1 MARTKPNHSPGGK
14 KIRTISTSGIFK
26 THRRHKS
33 PEDGKKSLAGSR
45 LVTLPR
51 LRKRRP
57 KPKHWLSKQF
67 SASVEHSRKHV
78 EGVSTMGLNTA
89 RDALVTQ
96 TRIVLQEARDRRQ
109 EVDIKTGTITRPLTD
124 EMLELTRK
132 DETIIKTTLGK
143 RMNAYRKMVT
153 HEKKTLDRL
162 FEQWAEVLKQINDFA
177 VKVFG
182 SEWPRS
188 LISNPQAAIAGF
200 ETVEERQLLAK
211 LEAEKKRVQGA
222 AAAAGEKAMEALKA
236 NEKQLKLENQ
246 RRMQKFCDGI
256 FDDGDG

>member
-1 MARTKPNHSPGGK
+1 MARTKPTHSPGGK
-14 KIRTISTSGIFK
+14 KIRTISTSGIFR

-57 KPKHWLSKQF
+57 RPEHWLSKQF
-67 SASVEHSRKHV
+67 SGQYCLPGPIRTADMLFLASIEHSRKHV
-78 EGVSTMGLNTA
+78 EGVSTLGLNTA

-109 EVDIKTGTITRPLTD
+109 EVDTKTGTITRPLTD

-132 DETIIKTTLGK
+132 DETIIKTTLGR

-153 HEKKTLDRL
+153 HEEKTLDRL
-162 FEQWAEVLKQINDFA
+162 FEQWAEVSKQINDFA

-188 LISNPQAAIAGF
+188 LISNPKAAIAGF

-236 NEKQLKLENQ
+236 NEKV
-246 RRMQKFCDGI
+246 RRPSC
-256 FDDGDG
+256 